1 MTYAWDLVD
10 KKQWDAVSDYWLWWI
25 LATILIGAELA
36 TGTFYLLAAGIAFA
50 FGGAAAF
57 AGASPPLQLLTAGIL
72 AVVGTVIAHRW
83 RRRQGEAPALP
94 GLDIGQ
100 SVRVDAWHPD
110 GTARVEYRGTQW
122 DGVLASDETPR
133 RHTMY
138 IVATRGSTLV
148 LSAERPDTGR

>member
-1 MTYAWDLVD
+1 MTYAWDLVG
-10 KKQWDAVSDYWLWWI
+10 KKQWDAVTDYWLWWM
-25 LATILIGAELA
+25 LAAVLIGAELV

-57 AGASPPLQLLTAGIL
+57 AGASPPLELLTAGIL
-72 AVVGTVIAHRW
+72 AVVGTVIAHHR
-83 RRRQGEAPALP
+83 RRRQGEATALP